1 MAYLH
6 STLFGLHIVFGS
18 LSLILFWVP
27 FFTKKG
33 KLNHKRFGR
42 HYKNAMYIVAG
53 SGALMS
59 LFVLAFPMTI
69 KGEIISAAS
78 NPEKMTT
85 SFRLFWSFLLYLSLL
100 SFTVTRHSV
109 AVIRMKENRESL
121 RKPFYLLPI
130 VALVLGAPVLL
141 YFGYLHSMMLLIVFA
156 VLGVFVGL
164 TMLHYCLRSKI
175 AERQWVLEH
184 ISSFVGSGIGAY
196 TAFIAFGG
204 RALFSDLGSWQIV
217 FWIAPGVVGTI
228 ASALLCKRYTYTR
241 AS

>member
-1 MAYLH
+1 
-6 STLFGLHIVFGS
+6 
-18 LSLILFWVP
+18 
-27 FFTKKG
+27 
-33 KLNHKRFGR
+33 
-42 HYKNAMYIVAG
+42 
-53 SGALMS
+53 
-59 LFVLAFPMTI
+59 
-69 KGEIISAAS
+69 
-78 NPEKMTT
+78 
-85 SFRLFWSFLLYLSLL
+85 
-100 SFTVTRHSV
+100 
-109 AVIRMKENRESL
+109 
-121 RKPFYLLPI
+121 
-130 VALVLGAPVLL
+130 VLL